1 MTDPVT
7 WMAIGTVA
15 AAAGTAYGAID
26 SHRQAKKAEK
36 RQADYQNKI
45 AAEEAAAA
53 AEEQRIKDE
62 TLARQKAYGASLIEG
77 NTQLNNVLSG
87 GGYTDESDDYS
98 LLTTKVGSSSVDE
111 MFA

>member
-1 MTDPVT
+1 MDPVT

-26 SHRQAKKAEK
+26 SNRQARKAEK
-36 RQADYQNKI
+36 RQAAYQNKI
-45 AAEEAAAA
+45 AAEEAAAE
-53 AEEQRIKDE
+53 AEEKRIKDE
-62 TLARQKAYGASLIEG
+62 TLARQQAYGASLIEG
-77 NTQLNNVLSG
+77 STQLNNVLSG

-98 LLTTKVGSSSVDE
+98 LLTTKVGSSSVDD

>member
-1 MTDPVT
+1 MDPVT

-62 TLARQKAYGASLIEG
+62 TLARQQAYGASLIEG
-77 NTQLNNVLSG
+77 STSLNNMLSG
-87 GGYTDESDDYS
+87 GYSDNPTDFS
-98 LLTTKVGSSSVDE
+98 LLKTELGVGTTVDDI
-111 MFA
+111 FA